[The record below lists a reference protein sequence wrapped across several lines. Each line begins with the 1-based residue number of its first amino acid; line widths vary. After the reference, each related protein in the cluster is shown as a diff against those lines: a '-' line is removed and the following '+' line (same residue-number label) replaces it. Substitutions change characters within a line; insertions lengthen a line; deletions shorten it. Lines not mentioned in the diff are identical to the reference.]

1 MGFQKPDKKF
11 CLLIFLAFAG
21 GFLGGVLLV
30 AKGGVISAEK
40 AGLFSDYYLYQYSY
54 LDINRMDL
62 TFLVAKER
70 GKWLLLMWAL
80 GFTGTG
86 VFFVYLFAGVWGFLG
101 AVFVAQA
108 YIKRGIAGIG
118 LALLFGM
125 PQLLIYV
132 PLWLWFLYAVQKQS
146 IVCGRMKR
154 MGAANKDNRQY
165 LFKLAAASVGLALGI
180 LTESYVN
187 SWIVQQILRLI

>member
-1 MGFQKPDKKF
+1 
-11 CLLIFLAFAG
+11 
-21 GFLGGVLLV
+21 
-30 AKGGVISAEK
+30 
-40 AGLFSDYYLYQYSY
+40 
-54 LDINRMDL
+54 MDL